1 MELKLLSTNKLLFNV
16 KEKDFASKMI
26 KRSAVFDFK
35 DEKILI
41 YIVLVYDLNSEIR
54 RNIKEYLRRKT
65 EAGEAAGFKR
75 DEKTGF
81 FEKKIEDMMV
91 GENDQF
97 NKAVIQYTS
106 WMYER
111 DFKHLV
117 VLEFNYHKLAIE
129 SMQKWDSKSNTLM
142 MDMKNEMQII
152 EDKLFGGEEVMN
164 MRRALYEGT
173 DRTRLRLRKENEID
187 EFELNGLVDWSPYGD
202 YKPEL
207 IKFGGDHIPDKYF

>member
-16 KEKDFASKMI
+16 KEKGFAKKMI
-26 KRSAVFDFK
+26 ERSPVFDFN
-35 DEKILI
+35 DDKILI

-65 EAGEAAGFKR
+65 EAGEAAGFLR

-81 FEKKIEDMMV
+81 FEKRIEDMMV

-97 NKAVIQYTS
+97 NKAVVQYTS
-106 WMYER
+106 WMFER
-111 DFKHLV
+111 NYKHLV

-129 SMQKWDSKSNTLM
+129 SMKKWDSKSNTLI
-142 MDMKNEMQII
+142 MDMKNEMDVI
-152 EDKLFGGEEVMN
+152 EKGLFGGEEVMN

-187 EFELNGLVDWSPYGD
+187 EFELNGLTDWSPYGD
-202 YKPEL
+202 YKPYKL
-207 IKFGGDHIPDKYF
+207 TFVGDVIPK